1 MFYLNSSM
9 LEILYFS
16 APWCGPCKALK
27 PIIDKIKSELDS
39 NKVLI
44 KRINVD
50 DEAKLSIEH
59 EISSVPTFIFIKD
72 KKIVGR
78 FTGVKSMKEIQS
90 LISKWS

>member
-1 MFYLNSSM
+1 LFYLNSSM

>member
-1 MFYLNSSM
+1 M

-27 PIIDKIKSELDS
+27 PIIDKIEFELDS

-44 KRINVD
+44 KRIDVD
-50 DEAKLSIEH
+50 VEAKLSIEY
-59 EISSVPTFIFIKD
+59 EISSVPTFVFIKD
-72 KKIVGR
+72 KEVVDR

>member
-1 MFYLNSSM
+1 M

>member
-27 PIIDKIKSELDS
+27 PIIDKIESELDS

>member
-1 MFYLNSSM
+1 M

-27 PIIDKIKSELDS
+27 PIIDKIESELDS